1 MDKKEKR
8 KIIYAL
14 SLVTQLGITMIV
26 PIFLCLFVGIK
37 VSKYFDKSYFVMIF
51 LVLGMSVSFRNA
63 YQITKK
69 MYIKDKE
76 KEQNKRKIFDDLKK
90 ERESKI
96 EKEKRLIREVEGN
109 SKRKKRV

>member
-26 PIFLCLFVGIK
+26 PIFLCLFVDIK

-51 LVLGMSVSFRNA
+51 LVLGMAVSFRNA

-96 EKEKRLIREVEGN
+96 EKEKRLIREAEGN

>member
-1 MDKKEKR
+1 
-8 KIIYAL
+8 
-14 SLVTQLGITMIV
+14 
-26 PIFLCLFVGIK
+26 VGIK

-51 LVLGMSVSFRNA
+51 LVLGMVVSFRNA